1 MVRKGSILLAVLVAA
16 SVAATAQASRFMRV
30 GIYDEAQTL
39 YGPVDKTFAMFKQL
53 HVQEVRLNL
62 YWGGRFGVAKSRPAS
77 ATNPA
82 DPAYD
87 WDLYDRTVNYAAQ
100 NGVHVLFSIYGTP
113 SWANGGQ
120 GPNVA
125 PTRATD
131 LRNFAY
137 AAARRYGGTYPGSDG
152 RILPAVREWLAWNE
166 PNNPLFL
173 TPQYRKTAAGPKI
186 QSAVDYAKI
195 CNAVYSGVHAT
206 LAPGERVGCG
216 VTGPRGNNN
225 PNSARPSVSPL
236 AFLRA
241 SKAAGLKSFD
251 AWAHHPY
258 YAGPSDQPT
267 TKPVTAKGAP
277 ATAVCVPAEIPKL
290 EPLDVADLARAV
302 LQLRKCPSLCA
313 GGLRLTAFG
322 FHERG
327 QPPTHPRQSCAFLVP
342 SPVRAGPHQPPRVAL
357 PAPDAG
363 EHERARCTREQRGT
377 PCVEGMLW
385 PLGRG
390 RAEPQPQAG

>member
-1 MVRKGSILLAVLVAA
+1 MIRSGAIFLAVLAAA

-39 YGPVDKTFAMFKQL
+39 YGPVDRTFAMFKQL

-62 YWGGRFGVAKSRPAS
+62 YWGGRYGVAKSRPAH

-87 WDLYDRTVNYAAQ
+87 WDLYDRTVNFASQ
-100 NGVHVLFSIYGTP
+100 DGVHVVFSIYGTP
-113 SWANGGQ
+113 SWANGGR
-120 GPNVA
+120 GANVA
-125 PTRATD
+125 PTRPTD
-131 LRNFAY
+131 LRNFAF
-137 AAARRYGGTYPGSDG
+137 AAARRYGGLYPAADG
-152 RILPAVREWLAWNE
+152 RILPAVRDWLAWNE

-173 TPQYRKTAAGPKI
+173 TPQFRKTATGFAV

-195 CNAVYSGVHAT
+195 CNAVYNGVHAT
-206 LAPGERVGCG
+206 LAPSERVGCG
-216 VTGPRGNNN
+216 VTSPRGNNN

-241 SKAAGLKSFD
+241 AKKAGLKTFD

-277 ATAVCVPAEIPKL
+277 ATAVTLGNISDLIREVTRLYGNKRIWITEYGYQTNPP
-290 EPLDVADLARAV
+290 DVLFGVSYAKQAAYLTQAFALAR
-302 LQLRKCPSLCA
+302 KN
-313 GGLRLTAFG
+313 
-322 FHERG
+322 
-327 QPPTHPRQSCAFLVP
+327 PRI
-342 SPVRAGPHQPPRVAL
+342 
-357 PAPDAG
+357 DM
-363 EHERARCTREQRGT
+363 
-377 PCVEGMLW
+377 MLW
-385 PLGRG
+385 FLLKDEPTLGGWQSGLLTFSGKRKPAYAAFI
-390 RAEPQPQAG
+390 RMAAPVSASP